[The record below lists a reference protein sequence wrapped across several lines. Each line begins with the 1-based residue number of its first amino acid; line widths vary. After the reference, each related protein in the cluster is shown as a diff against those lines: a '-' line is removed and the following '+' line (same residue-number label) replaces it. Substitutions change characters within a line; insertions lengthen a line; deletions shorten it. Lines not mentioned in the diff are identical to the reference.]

1 MFCVHL
7 DWWQV
12 HLSARHSCVMLVSC
26 ADKDLNLELK
36 LPAAP
41 LKRDLRFAP
50 TSCRESSKC
59 KEEISFYCSSLA
71 HPAAPKAGPHLRYDK
86 LWGMLSL

>member
-1 MFCVHL
+1 MSCVHL

-36 LPAAP
+36 LLAA
-41 LKRDLRFAP
+41 
-50 TSCRESSKC
+50 SCRESSKC